1 MDNTEEKLSM
11 LEEEKNVPLVSICIP
26 IYNVCKYLE
35 RCIDSLL
42 DQTYPNVEYIFV
54 DDCSTDD
61 SLLLLKRRLINCQLN
76 YYIIEN
82 RENIG
87 LAATRNIAIEHV
99 HGRFITWVDSDD
111 YVSKEM
117 VAKMVATQIKYDCD
131 IVTVDFIEQHSNF
144 EQVVSQ
150 PSYLDAEDMVC
161 TLLARKAPVCIW
173 GRLIR
178 TSLYKDNAI
187 KPLANINCGEDY
199 QVTARLAYYAHSVK
213 NIHETLY
220 YYNCTNE
227 QSYTYQYSR
236 SRFLQDWKSIEV
248 LQKFFRDKRNSYQE
262 ALEIGILK
270 LCSHHLVACCQAKDK
285 ALFYELHTKIRGIAP
300 SAYVSVPFFLRL
312 VLYIPIYTLARLYIV
327 PTTFTLKFLKQIKRW
342 LEF

>member
-1 MDNTEEKLSM
+1 MK
-11 LEEEKNVPLVSICIP
+11 VSILVPVYAVEAYIAECAQ
-26 IYNVCKYLE
+26 
-35 RCIDSLL
+35 SLFGQDYRDL
-42 DQTYPNVEYIFV
+42 EYIFV

-61 SLLLLKRRLINCQLN
+61 SLLVLKRRLINCQLN

-87 LAATRNIAIEHV
+87 LAATRNIAIEHA

-111 YVSKEM
+111 YVSKDM

-144 EQVVSQ
+144 EQVVFQ
-150 PSYLDAEDMVC
+150 PSYLDAEDMAC

-178 TSLYKDNAI
+178 TSLYRDNAI

-270 LCSHHLVACCQAKDK
+270 LYSHHLVACCQAKDK
-285 ALFYELHTKIRGIAP
+285 ASFYELHTKIRGIAP
-300 SAYVSVPFFLRL
+300 SAYTSVPFFLRL
-312 VLYIPIYTLARLYIV
+312 VLHITNYNLARFYII
-327 PTTFTLKFLKQIKRW
+327 PAAFTFKILKKIKQ
-342 LEF
+342 

>member
-1 MDNTEEKLSM
+1 MG
-11 LEEEKNVPLVSICIP
+11 
-26 IYNVCKYLE
+26 
-35 RCIDSLL
+35 
-42 DQTYPNVEYIFV
+42 QTYPNVEYIFV

-61 SLLLLKRRLINCQLN
+61 SLLVLKRRLINCQLN

-87 LAATRNIAIEHV
+87 LAATRNIAIEHA
-99 HGRFITWVDSDD
+99 HGRFITWVD
-111 YVSKEM
+111 
-117 VAKMVATQIKYDCD
+117 YDCD

-144 EQVVSQ
+144 EQVVFQ
-150 PSYLDAEDMVC
+150 PSYLDAEDMAC

-178 TSLYKDNAI
+178 TSLYRDNAI

-270 LCSHHLVACCQAKDK
+270 LYSHHLVACCQAKDK
-285 ALFYELHTKIRGIAP
+285 ASFYELHTKIRGIAP
-300 SAYVSVPFFLRL
+300 SAYTSVPFFLRL
-312 VLYIPIYTLARLYIV
+312 VLHITNYNLTRFYIIPAAF
-327 PTTFTLKFLKQIKRW
+327 TFKILKKIKQ
-342 LEF
+342 

>member
-1 MDNTEEKLSM
+1 MIEGKEIA
-11 LEEEKNVPLVSICIP
+11 PLVSICVP
-26 IYNVCKYLE
+26 IYNVSTYLN
-35 RCIDSLL
+35 RCLDSILG
-42 DQTYPNVEYIFV
+42 QTYPNVEYIFV

-61 SLLLLKRRLINCQLN
+61 SLLVLKRRLINCQLN

-87 LAATRNIAIEHV
+87 LAATRNIAIEHAQG
-99 HGRFITWVDSDD
+99 HFITWVDSDD
-111 YVSKEM
+111 YVSKDM

-144 EQVVSQ
+144 EQVVFQ
-150 PSYLDAEDMVC
+150 PSYLDAEDMAC

-178 TSLYKDNAI
+178 TSLYRDNAI

-248 LQKFFRDKRNSYQE
+248 LQKFFRDKRNSYQK

-270 LCSHHLVACCQAKDK
+270 LYSHHLVACCQAKDK
-285 ALFYELHTKIRGIAP
+285 ASFYELHTKIRGIAP
-300 SAYVSVPFFLRL
+300 SAYTSVPFFLRL
-312 VLYIPIYTLARLYIV
+312 VLHITNYNLARFYII
-327 PTTFTLKFLKQIKRW
+327 PAAFTFKMLKKIKQ
-342 LEF
+342 

>member
-1 MDNTEEKLSM
+1 MIEGKEIA
-11 LEEEKNVPLVSICIP
+11 PLVSICVP
-26 IYNVCKYLE
+26 IYNVSTYLN
-35 RCIDSLL
+35 RCLDSILG
-42 DQTYPNVEYIFV
+42 QTYPNVEYIFV

-61 SLLLLKRRLINCQLN
+61 SLLVLKRRLINCQLN

-87 LAATRNIAIEHV
+87 LAATRNIAIEHA
-99 HGRFITWVDSDD
+99 HGHFITWVDSDD
-111 YVSKEM
+111 YVSK
-117 VAKMVATQIKYDCD
+117 
-131 IVTVDFIEQHSNF
+131 
-144 EQVVSQ
+144 
-150 PSYLDAEDMVC
+150 DMVC

-178 TSLYKDNAI
+178 TSLYRDNAI

-248 LQKFFRDKRNSYQE
+248 LQKFFRDKRNSYQK

-270 LCSHHLVACCQAKDK
+270 LYSHHLVACCQAKDK
-285 ALFYELHTKIRGIAP
+285 ASFYELHTKIRGIAP
-300 SAYVSVPFFLRL
+300 SAYTSVPFFLRL
-312 VLYIPIYTLARLYIV
+312 VLHITNYNLARFYII
-327 PTTFTLKFLKQIKRW
+327 PAAFTFKILKKIKQ
-342 LEF
+342 

>member
-1 MDNTEEKLSM
+1 MIEGKEIA
-11 LEEEKNVPLVSICIP
+11 PLVSICVP
-26 IYNVCKYLE
+26 IYNVSTYLN
-35 RCIDSLL
+35 RCLDSILG
-42 DQTYPNVEYIFV
+42 QTYPNVEYIFV

-61 SLLLLKRRLINCQLN
+61 SLLVLKRRLINCQLN

-87 LAATRNIAIEHV
+87 LAATRNIAIEHA
-99 HGRFITWVDSDD
+99 HGHFITWVDSDD
-111 YVSKEM
+111 YVSKDM

-144 EQVVSQ
+144 EQVVFQ

-178 TSLYKDNAI
+178 TSLYRDNAI

-248 LQKFFRDKRNSYQE
+248 LQKFFRDKRDY
-262 ALEIGILK
+262 ILK
-270 LCSHHLVACCQAKDK
+270 LEV
-285 ALFYELHTKIRGIAP
+285 
-300 SAYVSVPFFLRL
+300 
-312 VLYIPIYTLARLYIV
+312 
-327 PTTFTLKFLKQIKRW
+327 
-342 LEF
+342 

>member
-1 MDNTEEKLSM
+1 MIEGKEIA
-11 LEEEKNVPLVSICIP
+11 PLVSICVP
-26 IYNVCKYLE
+26 IYNVSTYLN
-35 RCIDSLL
+35 RCLDSILG
-42 DQTYPNVEYIFV
+42 QTYPNVEYIFV

-61 SLLLLKRRLINCQLN
+61 SLLVLKRRLINCQLN

-87 LAATRNIAIEHV
+87 LAATRNIAIEHA

-111 YVSKEM
+111 YVSKDM

-144 EQVVSQ
+144 EQVVFQ
-150 PSYLDAEDMVC
+150 PSYLDAEDMAC

-178 TSLYKDNAI
+178 TSLYRDNSI

-199 QVTARLAYYAHSVK
+199 QVTARRAYYAHSVK

-248 LQKFFRDKRNSYQE
+248 LQKFFGDKRNSYQE

-270 LCSHHLVACCQAKDK
+270 LYSHHLVACCQAKDK
-285 ALFYELHTKIRGIAP
+285 ASFYELHTKIRGIAP
-300 SAYVSVPFFLRL
+300 SAYTSVPFFLRL
-312 VLYIPIYTLARLYIV
+312 VLHITNYNLARFYII
-327 PTTFTLKFLKQIKRW
+327 PAAFTFKILKKIKQ
-342 LEF
+342 